1 MKPVSTINS
10 WFQTIVG
17 ATLLIAV
24 GYLGYRLVR
33 ADLAAHVYSEK
44 LATLAKD
51 YASLRDTFNE
61 AITRTAVTELV
72 VDNKKLWVVIRTA
85 DGTVKQLE
93 TPFDPAREIYVDYVV
108 LDGRLWIRRV
118 FDQNTPPEKGMVI
131 DPKLAGLDWNDQR
144 LNHGKAVYR
153 TLSEGRWVITVSGD
167 GSLGLARAEGPSK
180 LVGPPQIKSY
190 DTIAEDT
197 KVQTQKI
204 TAGDVWDYVT
214 GK

>member
-1 MKPVSTINS
+1 MKPVSTLHTWI
-10 WFQTIVG
+10 QTIVG
-17 ATLLIAV
+17 LAMLLAI

-33 ADLAAHVYSEK
+33 ADLAAHVYSER
-44 LATLAKD
+44 LSALAKD
-51 YASLRDTFNE
+51 YSSLRDTFNE

-72 VDNKKLWVVIRTA
+72 VENKKLWVVIRTA

-118 FDQNTPPEKGMVI
+118 FDQNTPPEKGMVV
-131 DPKLAGLDWNDQR
+131 DPALAGLDWNDQR

-153 TLSEGRWVITVSGD
+153 TLGEGRWVISVSGD
-167 GSLGLARAEGPSK
+167 GSLGLGRAEGPSK
-180 LVGPPQIKSY
+180 LVGPPQIKNY
-190 DTIAEDT
+190 DTVAEDT
-197 KVQTQKI
+197 RVQTQRI
-204 TAGDVWDYVT
+204 GAADVWEYVT